1 MKLAGLSLDQ
11 APPIGVPFRFFLSAP
26 LFGAAAAALLL
37 WHGPGLLDS
46 RWQPAALAATH
57 LITLGFLG
65 LVMMGALMQMLPV
78 VAGAPVARPVGVARA
93 VHGLLLAGILAL
105 AGGLLW
111 LQPAWM
117 RGAVFL
123 LGGGLVVFLI
133 AAALSLRRAVANPSS
148 RAMRFALLALLL
160 ASALGL
166 LLASNHGWGW
176 WLQQREL
183 TGNLH
188 LAWGL
193 LGWVGLLVAGVAY
206 QVVPMFQV
214 TPAYPGWLTRSLV
227 PALFT
232 TLVLWSALTLWLPQ
246 VAVVAG
252 SVLAALLGLFALIT
266 LRLQSRRKRKVA
278 DVTLDFWRYAMA
290 CLLLALPGWLWVQLS
305 DTSGRFALLPVLL
318 FALGFAV
325 SVVNGM
331 LYKIVPFLV
340 WFHLQSRTSNI
351 LAVPNMKEI
360 IPLQRMRVQ
369 LWLHMAAVA
378 MLALSC
384 LWPPLLYPAAVLLAL
399 SMLWL
404 EAALLAAFLR
414 YRRLEKELS

>member
-11 APPIGVPFRFFLSAP
+11 APPIRVPFRFFLSAP
-26 LFGAAAAALLL
+26 LFGVAAAVLLL
-37 WHGPGLLDS
+37 WQGPALLDS
-46 RWQPAALAATH
+46 RWQPAALAVTH
-57 LITLGFLG
+57 LVTLGFLG

-93 VHGLLLAGILAL
+93 VHALLLAGILAL
-105 AGGLLW
+105 VVGLL
-111 LQPAWM
+111 LSQPLWM
-117 RGAVFL
+117 RAAVFL
-123 LGGGLVVFLI
+123 LGGGLAVFLI

-148 RAMRFALLALLL
+148 RAMRYALLGLLV

-166 LLASNHGWGW
+166 LLGSNHGWGW
-176 WLQQREL
+176 WLQERAL
-183 TGNLH
+183 VTNLH

-193 LGWVGLLVAGVAY
+193 LGWVGLLVTGVAY

-227 PALFT
+227 PLLFAV
-232 TLVLWSALTLWLPQ
+232 LVLWS
-246 VAVVAG
+246 
-252 SVLAALLGLFALIT
+252 VLALWAPAAAVLAGIALAVLLGVFAFIT
-266 LRLQSRRKRKVA
+266 LRLQSQRKRKVS
-278 DVTLDFWRYAMA
+278 DVTLDFWRFAMG
-290 CLLLALPGWLWVQLS
+290 CLLLALSGWLGVQLG
-305 DTSGRFALLPVLL
+305 DVAGRLALLPVLL

-340 WFHLQSRTSNI
+340 WFHLQSRSTNI
-351 LAVPNMKEI
+351 LAVPNMKAI

-369 LWLHMAAVA
+369 LWLHMASVA
-378 MLALSC
+378 LLSLSC
-384 LWPPLLYPAAVLLAL
+384 LWPPLLYLAAPLLAL

-404 EAALLAAFLR
+404 EAALLAAFLLF
-414 YRRLEKELS
+414 RRLECELV